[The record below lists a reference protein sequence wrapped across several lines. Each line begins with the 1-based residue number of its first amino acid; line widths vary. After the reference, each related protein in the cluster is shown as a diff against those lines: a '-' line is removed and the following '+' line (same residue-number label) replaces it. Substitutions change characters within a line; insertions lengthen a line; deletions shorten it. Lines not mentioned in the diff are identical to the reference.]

1 MFTRRCCPRKVFHV
15 SRKLLVLGYHNIEPT
30 WAFPGTTAA
39 AGLQGFDRQLRA
51 LRRWAHVVPLS
62 EALTHL
68 AAGRPLPGRAVALT
82 FDDGYRDAAT
92 VVAPLLAKHGLP
104 ATFFLVPGFLSG
116 QVSAWW
122 EELAW
127 AVQTGTRGGVVSQDV
142 RYDTLTQ
149 QQRDACVAAV
159 SESLKRLSQQA
170 RLAAVAELV
179 SRLGPHGPNPSNALF
194 MSWDDAQALLT
205 AGFDIGSHTC
215 GHPILSNETAASQT
229 RELAGSKA
237 ELEARLGRRMD
248 LLAFPNGRAVD
259 YDDRTL
265 RAVQDCGYTFALTT
279 RTGFAT
285 VDHAPFEVRR
295 VVVGPETDLRRLVTV
310 GLRTVKHAARTVF
323 GLNS

>member
-1 MFTRRCCPRKVFHV
+1 V
-15 SRKLLVLGYHNIEPT
+15 SRKLLVLGYHNVEPT
-30 WAFPGTTAA
+30 WAFPGTSASVA
-39 AGLQGFDRQLRA
+39 VRGFDRQLHV

-68 AAGRPLPGRAVALT
+68 AAGRPLPPRAVALT
-82 FDDGYRDAAT
+82 FDDGYRDSAT
-92 VVAPLLAKHGLP
+92 VVAPLLARHGLP

-116 QVSAWW
+116 RVPVWW

-127 AVQTGTRGGVVSQDV
+127 AVQTGTRASVVSQDV
-142 RYDTLTQ
+142 RYEMLTQ
-149 QQRDACVAAV
+149 EQRHACVAAV
-159 SESLKRLSQQA
+159 TESLKRLDQQS

-179 SRLGPHGPNPSNALF
+179 SGLDPPGPNPSDALF
-194 MSWDDAQALLT
+194 MSWDDAQALLR

-237 ELEARLGRRMD
+237 ELEARLGRCVD

-265 RAVQDCGYTFALTT
+265 RAVRDCGYAFALTT
-279 RTGFAT
+279 RTGLAT
-285 VDHAPFEVRR
+285 VDHAPFQVRR
-295 VVVGPETDLRRLVTV
+295 VVVGPRTDLRRLVTA
-310 GLRTVKHAARTVF
+310 GLRTVKQAARTVF
-323 GLNS
+323 VPHN

>member
-1 MFTRRCCPRKVFHV
+1 
-15 SRKLLVLGYHNIEPT
+15 VLGYHNVEPT
-30 WAFPGTTAA
+30 WAFPGTSATAA
-39 AGLQGFDRQLRA
+39 VRGFDRQLRA

-68 AAGRPLPGRAVALT
+68 AAGRPLPPRAVALT
-82 FDDGYRDAAT
+82 FDDGYRDSAT
-92 VVAPLLAKHGLP
+92 VVAPLLVRHGLP

-116 QVSAWW
+116 RVPVWW

-127 AVQTGTRGGVVSQDV
+127 AVHTRTRASVVSQDV
-142 RYDTLTQ
+142 RYETLTQ
-149 QQRDACVAAV
+149 EQRHACVAAV
-159 SESLKRLSQQA
+159 SESLKRLDQQS
-170 RLAAVAELV
+170 RLAALAELV
-179 SRLGPHGPNPSNALF
+179 SGLDPPGPNPSDALF
-194 MSWDDAQALLT
+194 MSWDDAQALLR

-229 RELAGSKA
+229 SELAGSKA

-265 RAVQDCGYTFALTT
+265 RAVRDCGYAFALTT

-295 VVVGPETDLRRLVTV
+295 VVVGPETDLRRLVTA
-310 GLRTVKHAARTVF
+310 GLRTVKQTARTVF
-323 GLNS
+323 VPHS